1 LFVGLSG
8 AGKTLL
14 INSIV
19 NFQMG
24 IKITDPYRYVLIN
37 EDTEAL
43 KPYETSEVTM
53 YYIKAHN
60 NRPPLIII
68 DTPGFANTRGIEFD

>member
-14 INSIV
+14 INAIV

-37 EDTEAL
+37 EDAETG

-53 YYIKAHN
+53 YYINSHN

-68 DTPGFANTRGIEFD
+68 HTPGLGNN